1 MKTVA
6 YAYTNQRDE
15 EELKYNNSYT
25 TKLNL
30 PSVIE
35 VVTSNRNKVEPYA
48 TIVDDVF
55 ERLIV
60 DHGNR
65 DPYGQLEN
73 DEIYDQLNS
82 EVCISDAETNN
93 VETETWPGLENVGF
107 GNTAVPIFPDN
118 MISENNKH
126 LMINSVKYWILS
138 IRGLKIIL
146 KILTLNLI
154 EKKQGFCY

>member
-73 DEIYDQLNS
+73 DEIYDQSNS

-93 VETETWPGLENVGF
+93 VETET
-107 GNTAVPIFPDN
+107 
-118 MISENNKH
+118 
-126 LMINSVKYWILS
+126 
-138 IRGLKIIL
+138 
-146 KILTLNLI
+146 
-154 EKKQGFCY
+154 